1 MRRPPAIAFAALGLA
16 LVAATPIH
24 AQEPSS
30 GDVAG
35 QIEALRRQV
44 ESQSLADIYRFL
56 ARHLKK

>member
-44 ESQSLADIYRFL
+44 ESQSRADIYRFL